1 MRCNCVSNFTWHN
14 IAKLYKNQKKISL
27 KFHSHTIWCFL
38 PACLFY
44 DVSDGT
50 FSTDTEN
57 KKKPTASYCVRF
69 CPPQK
74 LSHRWEIFFWADLFL
89 ESWITALESQPSWL
103 LLRYVVYTQ
112 QYFCFLV
119 VWDSSELYTIY
130 VSLRG
135 WKAKEMG
142 LRLGTSPIRD
152 KPETRSVLFS
162 FIFSWNKVT
171 YMF

>member
-103 LLRYVVYTQ
+103 LLHYVVYTQ
-112 QYFCFLV
+112 RIFVFWWYETVASCTLSTFPFAVEKRRKWAYDL
-119 VWDSSELYTIY
+119 ELA
-130 VSLRG
+130 R
-135 WKAKEMG
+135 
-142 LRLGTSPIRD
+142 
-152 KPETRSVLFS
+152 
-162 FIFSWNKVT
+162 
-171 YMF
+171 